1 MGCVRKRGKSWNA
14 QVRISGWRSFTK
26 TFKTKL
32 DATEWVI
39 NFEKEVRSK
48 PIPEKDIK
56 SLKLKDLFNR
66 YKVEILPKLKSYKI
80 VCYKLNVLS
89 RSWLGDIKVI
99 NLTKR
104 HLEQFCADRKLIV
117 KGGTIRSELMLIQRV
132 FKIAI
137 DKWDYGIPFNA
148 FNRLD
153 IPSPHKP
160 RTRRLVSNELS
171 DLISN
176 AEKQRNKYIS
186 TIIQFAV
193 ETGMRR
199 SEILKLT
206 WNDVNLETGIASLYD
221 TKNGDDR
228 HIPLTKTAIQ
238 LLSNLTQSSEFVFPI
253 SANCL
258 RLAWERCRNKSN
270 IKGLRF
276 HDLRHEAVS
285 RFFEMG
291 LSVPEVALISGHKDV
306 RQLFRY
312 THLKP
317 ENLIAK
323 YSSIF
328 KEGNK

>member
-1 MGCVRKRGKSWNA
+1 MGCVRKRGNSWNA

-26 TFKTKL
+26 TFQTKL
-32 DATEWVI
+32 DAKQWIVTL
-39 NFEKEVRSK
+39 EKELKSK
-48 PIPEKDIK
+48 PLPEKNIK
-56 SLKLKDLFNR
+56 NLKLKDLFNK
-66 YKVEILPKLKSYKI
+66 YKFEILPKLKSHKI
-80 VCYKLNVLS
+80 VSYKLNLLS
-89 RSWLGDIKVI
+89 KLWLGEIKVI
-99 NLTKR
+99 NLTKG
-104 HLEQFCADRKLIV
+104 HLEQFCEDRKLVV
-117 KGGTIRSELMLIQRV
+117 KDGTIKSELMLIKRIV
-132 FKIAI
+132 KIAT
-137 DKWDYGIPFNA
+137 DKWNYGIPFNA
-148 FNRLD
+148 FYGIEL
-153 IPSPHKP
+153 PSPHKP
-160 RTRRLVSNELS
+160 RNRRATQEELS
-171 DLISN
+171 ILIAHAN
-176 AEKQRNKYIS
+176 KQRNTYIS

-199 SEILKLT
+199 SEILKLK
-206 WNDVNLETGIASLYD
+206 WIDVNLKTRIASLYD

-228 HIPLTKTAIQ
+228 HIPLTKIAIQ
-238 LLSNLTQSSEFVFPI
+238 LLSNLTQSNEFVFPI

-270 IKGLRF
+270 IKELRF

-323 YSSIF
+323 YSKIF
-328 KEGNK
+328 

>member
-1 MGCVRKRGKSWNA
+1 M
-14 QVRISGWRSFTK
+14 
-26 TFKTKL
+26 
-32 DATEWVI
+32 
-39 NFEKEVRSK
+39 
-48 PIPEKDIK
+48 
-56 SLKLKDLFNR
+56 
-66 YKVEILPKLKSYKI
+66 
-80 VCYKLNVLS
+80 
-89 RSWLGDIKVI
+89 GDIKVI

-104 HLEQFCADRKLIV
+104 HLEQFSADRKLIV
-117 KGGTIRSELMLIQRV
+117 KDGTVKSELMLIKRV
-132 FKIAI
+132 FKVAI
-137 DKWDYGIPFNA
+137 NKWNYGIPFNA
-148 FNRLD
+148 FHGLD

-160 RTRRLVSNELS
+160 RTRRLLSNELS
-171 DLISN
+171 ILISN
-176 AEKQRNKYIS
+176 AKKQRNKYNS
-186 TIIQFAV
+186 SIIQFAV

-206 WNDVNLETGIASLYD
+206 WNDVNLDTGIASLYD

-228 HIPLTKTAIQ
+228 HIPLTKTAIE

-312 THLKP
+312 THLIP
-317 ENLIAK
+317 ESLIAK
-323 YSSIF
+323 
-328 KEGNK
+328 

>member
-1 MGCVRKRGKSWNA
+1 MSCVRKRGNSWNA
-14 QVRISGWRSFTK
+14 QVRVSGWRSFTK
-26 TFKTKL
+26 SFNKKSDAITWSSKL
-32 DATEWVI
+32 EHQLRNTSLPEENIQNLKLSYLMKRYAE
-39 NFEKEVRSK
+39 EVSSK
-48 PIPEKDIK
+48 IK
-56 SLKLKDLFNR
+56 SGMT
-66 YKVEILPKLKSYKI
+66 EQ
-80 VCYKLNVLS
+80 CQ
-89 RSWLGDIKVI
+89 LGLISKRWIGECKVI
-99 NLTKR
+99 NLTK
-104 HLEQFCADRKLIV
+104 HHFEQYREDRLNEV
-117 KGGTIRSELMLIQRV
+117 KSGTVKAELTLIQRV
-132 FKIAI
+132 FKTAI
-137 DKWDYGIPFNA
+137 KEWGYGILVNPVANIELPKSA
-148 FNRLD
+148 
-153 IPSPHKP
+153 KP
-160 RTRRLVSNELS
+160 RTRRLHSNELS
-171 DLISN
+171 TLIFH

-206 WNDVNLETGIASLYD
+206 WNDVNLDTGIASLYD

-228 HIPLTKTAIQ
+228 HIPLTKSAIQ

-317 ENLIAK
+317 ESLIAK
-323 YSSIF
+323 YSQIF
-328 KEGNK
+328 

>member
-1 MGCVRKRGKSWNA
+1 MGCVRKRGNSWNA
-14 QVRISGWRSFTK
+14 QVRISGWGSFTK

-32 DATEWVI
+32 DAKQWIV
-39 NFEKEVRSK
+39 NLEKELKSK
-48 PIPEKDIK
+48 PLPEKNIK
-56 SLKLKDLFNR
+56 NLKLKDLFNK
-66 YKVEILPKLKSYKI
+66 YKFEILPQLKSHKI
-80 VCYKLNVLS
+80 VSYKLNFLS
-89 RSWLGDIKVI
+89 RLWLGEIKVV
-99 NLTKR
+99 NLTKG
-104 HLEQFCADRKLIV
+104 HLEQFCKDRKLVV
-117 KGGTIRSELMLIQRV
+117 KDGTIKSELMLIKRIV
-132 FKIAI
+132 KIAT
-137 DKWDYGIPFNA
+137 DKWNYGIPFNA
-148 FNRLD
+148 FYGIEL
-153 IPSPHKP
+153 PSPHKP
-160 RTRRLVSNELS
+160 RNRRATQEELS
-171 DLISN
+171 ILIAHAN
-176 AEKQRNKYIS
+176 KQRNTYIS

-199 SEILKLT
+199 SEILKLK
-206 WNDVNLETGIASLYD
+206 WIDVNLKTRIASLYD

-228 HIPLTKTAIQ
+228 HIPLTKSAIK

-317 ENLIAK
+317 ESLIAK
-323 YSSIF
+323 YPKKF
-328 KEGNK
+328 

>member
-14 QVRISGWRSFTK
+14 QVRVSGWRSFTK

-32 DATEWVI
+32 DATEWVV
-39 NFEKEVRSK
+39 NFEKELRSK
-48 PIPEKDIK
+48 PIPEKDVK
-56 SLKLKDLFNR
+56 SLKLKDLFNK

-80 VCYKLNVLS
+80 VCYKLDVLS

-104 HLEQFCADRKLIV
+104 HLEQLSADRKLIV
-117 KGGTIRSELMLIQRV
+117 KDGTVKSELMLIKRV
-132 FKIAI
+132 FKVAI
-137 DKWDYGIPFNA
+137 NKWNYGIPINA
-148 FNRLD
+148 FNGLD
-153 IPSPHKP
+153 IPLPHKP
-160 RTRRLVSNELS
+160 RTRRLLSNELS
-171 DLISN
+171 TLISY
-176 AEKQRNKYIS
+176 AEKQKNKYIS

-193 ETGMRR
+193 ESGMRR

-206 WNDVNLETGIASLYD
+206 WNDVNLKTGIASLYD

-228 HIPLTKTAIQ
+228 HIPLTKNAIQ
-238 LLSNLTQSSEFVFPI
+238 LLSNLTQSNEFVFPI
-253 SANCL
+253 TANCL

-270 IKGLRF
+270 IQGLRF

-323 YSSIF
+323 YSQIF
-328 KEGNK
+328 

>member
-1 MGCVRKRGKSWNA
+1 MGCVRKRGKTWNA
-14 QVRISGWRSFTK
+14 QIRISGWRSFTK

-32 DATEWVI
+32 DATEWVV
-39 NFEKEVRSK
+39 NFEKELHSK

-56 SLKLKDLFNR
+56 NLKLKDLFNK
-66 YKVEILPKLKSYKI
+66 YKSEILPKLKSYKI
-80 VCYKLNVLS
+80 VSYKLTVLS
-89 RSWLGDIKVI
+89 RCWIGDIVVV

-104 HLEQFCADRKLIV
+104 HLEQFCEDRKLKV
-117 KGGTIRSELMLIQRV
+117 RDGTIKSELMLIKRI

-137 DKWDYGIPFNA
+137 DQWSYGIPFDA
-148 FNRLD
+148 FNGLE

-160 RTRRLVSNELS
+160 RTRRASKEELS
-171 DLISN
+171 TLIFH
-176 AEKQRNKYIS
+176 AEKQRNKYIC

-206 WNDVNLETGIASLYD
+206 WNDVNLETRIATLYD

-238 LLSNLTQSSEFVFPI
+238 LLSNLTQSSEFIFPI

-291 LSVPEVALISGHKDV
+291 LSIPEVALISGHKDV

-323 YSSIF
+323 YSTIF
-328 KEGNK
+328 

>member
-32 DATEWVI
+32 DATEWVV
-39 NFEKEVRSK
+39 NFEKELRSK
-48 PIPEKDIK
+48 PIPEKDVK
-56 SLKLKDLFNR
+56 NLKLKDLFNK
-66 YKVEILPKLKSYKI
+66 YKLETLPKLKSYKI
-80 VCYKLNVLS
+80 VCYKLDVLS

-117 KGGTIRSELMLIQRV
+117 KDGTIKSELMLIKRV

-137 DKWDYGIPFNA
+137 DKWNYGIPFNV
-148 FNRLD
+148 FNGLD

-206 WNDVNLETGIASLYD
+206 WNDVNLDTGIASLYD

-228 HIPLTKTAIQ
+228 HIPLTKIAIK

-317 ENLIAK
+317 EYLINK
-323 YSSIF
+323 YTSIF
-328 KEGNK
+328 

>member
-14 QVRISGWRSFTK
+14 QVRMSGWRSFTK
-26 TFKTKL
+26 TFRTKL

-39 NFEKEVRSK
+39 NFEKELRSK
-48 PIPEKDIK
+48 PIPENNIK
-56 SLKLKDLFNR
+56 SIKLKDLFNR

-80 VCYKLNVLS
+80 VCYKLNLLS
-89 RSWLGDIKVI
+89 RIWLGEIKVI
-99 NLTKR
+99 NLTKG
-104 HLEQFCADRKLIV
+104 HLEQFCKERKLVVQDGTV
-117 KGGTIRSELMLIQRV
+117 KSELMLVKRI
-132 FKIAI
+132 FKVAT
-137 DKWDYGIPFNA
+137 DKWNYGIPFDA
-148 FNRLD
+148 FHGVEL
-153 IPSPHKP
+153 PSPHKS
-160 RTRRLVSNELS
+160 RTRRLLSNELS
-171 DLISN
+171 VLISN

-199 SEILKLT
+199 SEILKLK
-206 WNDVNLETGIASLYD
+206 WNDTNLDTGIASLYD

-228 HIPLTKTAIQ
+228 HIPLTKTVIQ

-323 YSSIF
+323 YSNIF
-328 KEGNK
+328 